1 MSTRQK
7 NILLG
12 FVVAV
17 TAMSSPRVRAVS
29 PVPAELAEAR
39 RWAATKFE
47 GVQRGTHGRK
57 AGYGAE
63 PFTISSVRQYT
74 TSAYPTLDRL
84 ADGRLLCVYS
94 AIDDRATRGKAV
106 IVATFSED
114 NGGTWSK
121 PIVLIDSRPDLDYDP
136 NIIVIGPR
144 VIVTSTTVPPT
155 HGQIISTSRTVAV
168 RSEDS
173 GKTWS
178 KPYDIPMGHRYTSGK
193 INRGI
198 VLRDGTALFGYSWDI
213 ALDKTEKITSEGQEE
228 CRACLMA
235 STDRGLTWKT
245 ISHVTTRDR
254 KLADRVG
261 AINGL
266 DEPALVE
273 LSDGAVY
280 MLCRTGLTKL
290 YESRSTDG
298 GKTWSAAA
306 PSPLTSHNAPA
317 SLCRIGGKKPGIL
330 AVWCN
335 SSTSRWPLCAAASFD
350 DCRTWSTPRRLTER
364 DGHEQSY
371 PACIEAPDGRLVVAW
386 QEIIPGGRE
395 IRAARFN
402 LDWLLDDT

>member
-1 MSTRQK
+1 M
-7 NILLG
+7 LG
-12 FVVAV
+12 VALI
-17 TAMSSPRVRAVS
+17 TAAQLR
-29 PVPAELAEAR
+29 
-39 RWAATKFE
+39 
-47 GVQRGTHGRK
+47 
-57 AGYGAE
+57 AE
-63 PFTISSVRQYT
+63 PAFERVTISSVRQYT

-94 AIDDRATRGKAV
+94 AIDGQATRGKAV
-106 IVATFSED
+106 IVATRSAD
-114 NGGTWSK
+114 SGGTWSK

-155 HGQIISTSRTVAV
+155 HGQFISTSRTVAV

-178 KPYDIPMGHRYTSGK
+178 KSYDIPMGHRYTSGK